1 MPADRS
7 LPSWA
12 HRLTELRRAWA
23 WSPADLAREL
33 KKLRDG
39 LPSVRSL
46 AHMIQLDWETG
57 KHRPGPRYRLLLA
70 AVYQTDEQQIFGA
83 PVAAEA
89 SKQPSD
95 WPDGALGKGPY
106 SHVATGSE
114 YPRHVKGKPGTA
126 ADETQLWMTAREWQ
140 APLKTSRAVEALQIT
155 MADDS
160 AGPDLGADGLA
171 ELVPQYAHSLA
182 VAPSAAIYG
191 ELVSARSFAG
201 RLLGQVSFRLHEDLT
216 VTTGWLSS
224 LLAIS
229 AADLGDHAAA
239 AVWCTDTERRG
250 KDANYPELLGWA
262 ALTRSLIAWYQGDP
276 LRSAA
281 IAQHGQTDGLS
292 GSVAHA
298 KLAAHEMRCI
308 AMLGDTDGMASAR
321 GRAAAAM
328 AKLSPSAPV
337 SGVYSVPRAEEPPY
351 TATSFLLVGKHA
363 EAAQMTRQLIDTA
376 YCPQSRAPGDQPTTY
391 ARTLL
396 ILALAVTGLGELDE
410 AAAAGA
416 AALECG
422 PVVWSTMML
431 ADKLDQ
437 SLTRQFPSAAPT
449 TDFHDRCIEAG
460 ARHALSAAGS
470 RSGGGSA

>member
-12 HRLTELRRAWA
+12 HRLIELRRARA

-70 AVYQTDEQQIFGA
+70 AIYQTDEQQIFGA
-83 PVAAEA
+83 AVAAKA
-89 SKQPSD
+89 PKQPSD
-95 WPDGALGKGPY
+95 RPDGALGKEPY

-114 YPRHVKGKPGTA
+114 YPRHVKGKLGTG
-126 ADETQLWMTAREWQ
+126 ADETQSWMTASEWQ
-140 APLKTSRAVEALQIT
+140 VSGKASKAVEALQIT

-171 ELVPQYAHSLA
+171 GLVPHYAHSLA
-182 VAPSAAIYG
+182 VAPSAAIYS

-201 RLLGQVSFRLHEDLT
+201 RLLGHVSSRLRSDLT

-250 KDANYPELLGWA
+250 RDANYPELLGWA

-281 IAQHGQTDGLS
+281 IAHRGQADGLS

-298 KLAAHEMRCI
+298 KLAAHEMRCM
-308 AMLGDTDGMASAR
+308 AMLGDTDGMATAR

-328 AKLSPSAPV
+328 AQLRPSAPV
-337 SGVYSVPRAEEPPY
+337 TGVYSVPRADEPPY
-351 TATSFLLVGKHA
+351 TATSLLLVGKHA

-376 YCPQSRAPGDQPTTY
+376 YRPQSRAPGDQPTTY
-391 ARTLL
+391 ARTSL

-437 SLTRQFPSAAPT
+437 SLARQFPGAAPT
-449 TDFHDRCIEAG
+449 TDFHNRCIEAA
-460 ARHALSAAGS
+460 ARLALSAAGP